1 MRLRLTIDA
10 NVVLLVTTSFGGEI
24 KLTEKPNALI
34 TIPRNGR

>member
-24 KLTEKPNALI
+24 KLTENLML
-34 TIPRNGR
+34 